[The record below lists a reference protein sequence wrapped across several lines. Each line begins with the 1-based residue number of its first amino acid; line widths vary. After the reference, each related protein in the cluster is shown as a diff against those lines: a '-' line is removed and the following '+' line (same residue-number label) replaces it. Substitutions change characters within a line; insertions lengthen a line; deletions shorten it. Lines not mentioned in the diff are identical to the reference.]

1 MIEAR
6 KYKDSI
12 MFGLSEGGMIILLI
26 LLVGGLWFVKRREKG
41 KRQGRGGEPE
51 GIFYLG
57 SSDGDGGG
65 D

>member
-1 MIEAR
+1 
-6 KYKDSI
+6 
-12 MFGLSEGGMIILLI
+12 MFGLSEGGMIILLV

-51 GIFYLG
+51 GIFYFG
-57 SSDGDGGG
+57 SSDGDDGDGGG

>member
-1 MIEAR
+1 
-6 KYKDSI
+6 

-26 LLVGGLWFVKRREKG
+26 LRVGGLWFVKRREKG

-51 GIFYLG
+51 GIFYFG
-57 SSDGDGGG
+57 SSDGDGGDGGG